1 MKFGILCPGLILAA
15 AAVQLVWG
23 QDLDIRFRSKGE
35 PPSNLQD
42 KINQYFLHENYV
54 YDIDEIIDDNDNQVV
69 IDFRPSQKVDQSS
82 GVEHLPETP
91 FRKTPF
97 LADPEG
103 DSSGLSIVVDDRTF
117 DILGQ
122 AVNKNV
128 GRIVKSA
135 AKDWRTVVDGASKLM
150 GSTLQKT
157 LAPKQKKKGHFL
169 DFLGLSSGKYPTT
182 TPSPIYASTP
192 SIPPATTPVYHQ
204 VSSISPSYGAPQ
216 SPPISSSSSVL
227 SSFHTNFNDV
237 RENQVGPSI
246 QSMQQQPVSNY
257 LNIDNQEQ
265 TQPNIYRPLST
276 LSMTTTSSSPSLKN
290 PFLHSTTTPTPSSST
305 KNPFSDPIYRPKRG
319 PKKKIPKIPFFHSTT
334 VKPFLS
340 SPPSPSK
347 SPSVQ
352 LKQKDRDFRSVKAA
366 FLNFYHKAK
375 DYSRKYKE
383 NVDTR
388 SFKLE
393 IAANHQVKKN
403 DIRPAGPTPGPK
415 TRLQKPFMKR
425 PKPLF
430 TLPRSQSRRPPI
442 PKGLD
447 LNLKGMRRKSTNEME
462 NIDLLHAPR
471 MTKEMSYDGI
481 LTPPL
486 LSTTSQ
492 VDNEKSYTYYDEDY
506 YFYNNDNS
514 NSRTT

>member
-1 MKFGILCPGLILAA
+1 MCHDCNVCFIISELVEQEKTMKFGILCPGLILAA

-169 DFLGLSSGKYPTT
+169 DFLGPRNQHKSKRPGQHVEELLMIHKKHTNYHFRRNNRYSETISTVKTETT
-182 TPSPIYASTP
+182 AI
-192 SIPPATTPVYHQ
+192 SIIEDNNYLYSKCYKGESVYH
-204 VSSISPSYGAPQ
+204 
-216 SPPISSSSSVL
+216 L
-227 SSFHTNFNDV
+227 
-237 RENQVGPSI
+237 
-246 QSMQQQPVSNY
+246 
-257 LNIDNQEQ
+257 
-265 TQPNIYRPLST
+265 
-276 LSMTTTSSSPSLKN
+276 
-290 PFLHSTTTPTPSSST
+290 
-305 KNPFSDPIYRPKRG
+305 
-319 PKKKIPKIPFFHSTT
+319 
-334 VKPFLS
+334 
-340 SPPSPSK
+340 
-347 SPSVQ
+347 
-352 LKQKDRDFRSVKAA
+352 
-366 FLNFYHKAK
+366 
-375 DYSRKYKE
+375 
-383 NVDTR
+383 
-388 SFKLE
+388 
-393 IAANHQVKKN
+393 
-403 DIRPAGPTPGPK
+403 PG
-415 TRLQKPFMKR
+415 FM
-425 PKPLF
+425 
-430 TLPRSQSRRPPI
+430 
-442 PKGLD
+442 
-447 LNLKGMRRKSTNEME
+447 
-462 NIDLLHAPR
+462 
-471 MTKEMSYDGI
+471 
-481 LTPPL
+481 
-486 LSTTSQ
+486 
-492 VDNEKSYTYYDEDY
+492 
-506 YFYNNDNS
+506 
-514 NSRTT
+514 